1 MTDADPP
8 APAHRAASLPT
19 VLSATVA
26 QASLIA
32 ALMFYLGAVYL
43 ANYYAYF
50 HLDVFSL
57 GIGYAELAIQ
67 SLRVINR
74 PSIVGLA
81 AALLVLRNPSDY
93 ALIRRIP
100 KADQLAAA
108 WARLVALLVQ
118 GHVAVVA
125 LGVLLFAYMSR
136 VVHYGWLALL
146 VLAVGIH
153 LARLDA
159 RRTGFADAGPRRAN
173 ARTLAGAVLLLWAG
187 TLAAAQMGADD
198 AKDLG
203 HHVVRLTGV
212 TVFTTERYSIAGPGV
227 AVQDLGPTV
236 HFRYRYTGL
245 RRLIDRSGRYYLIPV
260 GWTRDTAAAYILQD
274 GDNLRVELTPG
285 ARPQS

>member
-1 MTDADPP
+1 MTDSDPP
-8 APAHRAASLPT
+8 ASSARVASLPT
-19 VLSATVA
+19 VLSAAVA

-43 ANYYAYF
+43 ANYYSYF

-67 SLRVINR
+67 SLHVLNR
-74 PSIVGLA
+74 PLVIGLA
-81 AALLVLRNPSDY
+81 VTLLVLRNPTDY
-93 ALIRRIP
+93 AITRRIP

-108 WARLVALLVQ
+108 WARLAALLVQ
-118 GHVAVVA
+118 GHLVVVA

-136 VVHYGWLALL
+136 LVPYGWLAL
-146 VLAVGIH
+146 VLLAGGIH

-159 RRTGFADAGPRRAN
+159 RRTGFAGIGPRRAN
-173 ARTLAGAVLLLWAG
+173 ARTLAVAVLLLWAG

-198 AKDLG
+198 AKDVG

-260 GWTRDTAAAYILQD
+260 GWTRETAATYILQD
-274 GDNLRVELTPG
+274 SDSLRVELTLG
-285 ARPQS
+285 ARPQG